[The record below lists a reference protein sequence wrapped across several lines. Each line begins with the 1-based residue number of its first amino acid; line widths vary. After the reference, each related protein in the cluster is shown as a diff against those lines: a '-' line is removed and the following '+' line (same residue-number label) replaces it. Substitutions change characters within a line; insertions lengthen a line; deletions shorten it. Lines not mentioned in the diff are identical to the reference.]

1 MSQSNNWPVKAS
13 QMRPRRLIDVTS
25 RVNACDIPDK
35 YNALKLEYADKVLH
49 VADQSR
55 LRLKRV

>member
-1 MSQSNNWPVKAS
+1 MSQSNNWPAKAS
-13 QMRPRRLIDVTS
+13 QVRPPRLIDVAS

-35 YNALKLEYADKVLH
+35 YDALKLEYADKVPH

>member
-1 MSQSNNWPVKAS
+1 
-13 QMRPRRLIDVTS
+13 MRPRRLIDVAS

-35 YNALKLEYADKVLH
+35 YDALKLEYTDKVLH

-55 LRLKRV
+55 LGLKRV